1 MKRFRFSILLAL
13 SSLALLAS
21 LFLLWLSLDAPLP
34 TAAAICARLDRERYV
49 SGVSLLASG
58 PIQYQDP
65 AAINA
70 PQNTW
75 WFVGRNGDSIHFY
88 TLEKLAGFLWRN
100 ADRAVRYDLSETE
113 QSLFVRPMGTYFL
126 GTEGTELTPVIVCTD
141 PSVVRVEARLAHLGM
156 SEQENAQAAMDRRG
170 VSPDFTQVADG
181 VWVSSSVTV
190 PPSEENASSLTIWCR
205 GYDAAGNLVCANPPD
220 PWNEVKPWHPNHLI
234 PSALRCAL

>member
-141 PSVVRVEARLAHLGM
+141 PSVVRLEGEALILA
-156 SEQENAQAAMDRRG
+156 SWEDTRQALAERG
-170 VSPDFTQVADG
+170 VPISWSSAGNG
-181 VWVSSSVTV
+181 VWVGESVT
-190 PPSEENASSLTIWCR
+190 ASWPIDPEDESRSGGSMSIWCR
-205 GYDAAGNLVCANPPD
+205 GYDAAGNLVCAYD
-220 PWNEVKPWHPNHLI
+220 PT
-234 PSALRCAL
+234 A